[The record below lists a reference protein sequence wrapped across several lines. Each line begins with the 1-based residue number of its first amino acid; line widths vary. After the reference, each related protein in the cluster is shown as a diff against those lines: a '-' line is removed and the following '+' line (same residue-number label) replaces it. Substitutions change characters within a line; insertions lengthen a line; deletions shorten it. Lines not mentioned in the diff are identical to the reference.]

1 VNWRGSCKDRD
12 RAVREAHPAGH
23 SSGDSSPVNHT
34 AALALRSSLFSG
46 ASSVACKE
54 VISVAHERK
63 FESAQAIF
71 CQGDSVQ
78 QVLLLI
84 SGCVKLLQVGANG
97 HEVMLRLSGPGEL
110 IGIAESNI
118 RTHNSTAR
126 AQQPSTA
133 VAWDISTFEALF
145 ERHAFLRRNML
156 GMLIHHLNDMH
167 ERFREISTERVAA
180 RLSSQII
187 RMMHQVGRQVNGEV
201 EIRIS
206 REELAQL
213 VGTTLFTV
221 SRLLSDWDRQGI
233 VAARREV
240 VSVRNLRALADLSE
254 AAGQLPLKMM
264 AKGFPPRL

>member
-1 VNWRGSCKDRD
+1 
-12 RAVREAHPAGH
+12 VREAHPAGH

-133 VAWDISTFEALF
+133 LAWDIPTFEALF

-167 ERFREISTERVAA
+167 ERFREISTEWAV
-180 RLSSQII
+180 
-187 RMMHQVGRQVNGEV
+187 
-201 EIRIS
+201 
-206 REELAQL
+206 
-213 VGTTLFTV
+213 
-221 SRLLSDWDRQGI
+221 
-233 VAARREV
+233 
-240 VSVRNLRALADLSE
+240 
-254 AAGQLPLKMM
+254 K
-264 AKGFPPRL
+264 

>member
-1 VNWRGSCKDRD
+1 
-12 RAVREAHPAGH
+12 
-23 SSGDSSPVNHT
+23 
-34 AALALRSSLFSG
+34 LFSG
-46 ASSVACKE
+46 ASSAACKE

-63 FESAQAIF
+63 FESAQVIF
-71 CQGDSVQ
+71 SQGDSVQ
-78 QVLLLI
+78 QVLLLT

-110 IGIAESNI
+110 IGIAESHT

-126 AQQPSTA
+126 VQQPCA
-133 VAWDISTFEALF
+133 VLAWEISTFEALF
-145 ERHAFLRRNML
+145 ERHPFLRRNML
-156 GMLIHHLNDMH
+156 GMVLHHLDDMH
-167 ERFREISTERVAA
+167 ERFREISTERVST

-187 RMMHQVGRQVNGEV
+187 RMMHQVGRQVNGEI
-201 EIRIS
+201 EISIS

-240 VSVRNLRALADLSE
+240 VSIRNLPALVDLSE
-254 AAGQLPLKMM
+254 TTGQLPLK
-264 AKGFPPRL
+264 